1 MCMTCGCIPCADT
14 CVTLTLTEQ
23 QQSKINDLVPML
35 EEKGF
40 HVYIIEDPNGMK
52 HLCLTNAL
60 DENMS
65 IDLSKGEFPY
75 IL

>member
-1 MCMTCGCIPCADT
+1 MCMTCGCSPCVDT

-23 QQSKINDLVPML
+23 QQNKIQELIPFL

-40 HVYIIEDPNGMK
+40 HVYIIEDPNGMR